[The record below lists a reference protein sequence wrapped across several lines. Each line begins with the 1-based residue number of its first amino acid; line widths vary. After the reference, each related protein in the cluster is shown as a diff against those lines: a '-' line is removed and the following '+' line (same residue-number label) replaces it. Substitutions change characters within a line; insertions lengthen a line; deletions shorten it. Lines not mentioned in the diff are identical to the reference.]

1 MNIEVFRDYCLSLPG
16 VTEDM
21 KWGNLC
27 FLIAN
32 KIFVIIDIEGDQ
44 SFAIKCQTEDFDELT
59 ARYGM
64 TQAPHFARRQW
75 VKVLGLEVMDVV
87 ELQQRIAT
95 SRALVLAKLPKKIQ
109 AKYL

>member
-1 MNIEVFRDYCLSLPG
+1 MNIEYYRDYCLSLPG
-16 VTEDM
+16 VTEDI

-32 KIFVIIDIEGDQ
+32 KIFVIIDIDGDQ

-64 TQAPHFARRQW
+64 IQAPHFAKRQW
-75 VKVLGLEVMDVV
+75 VKVLGLDVFGV
-87 ELQQRIAT
+87 AELKQRVAI